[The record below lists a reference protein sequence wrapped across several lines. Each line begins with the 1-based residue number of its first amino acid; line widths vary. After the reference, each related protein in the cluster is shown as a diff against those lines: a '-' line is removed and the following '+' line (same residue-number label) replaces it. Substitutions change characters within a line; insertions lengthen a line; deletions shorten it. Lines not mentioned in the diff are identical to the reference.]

1 MNSEVKFIGPFSQ
14 KSALFHKN
22 VPFLANIER
31 YPKFLEYALHDLIYS
46 KKSYICKWTEMTCW
60 KGEVLGYNNSS
71 SCRTNPYNIF
81 MVAIAM
87 ELWKLYYLFYSIF
100 QVSIYPGLF
109 LSQQLQMVRQMFF
122 TMPVVFLLSHD
133 DREKVIKLTTTDI
146 A

>member
-1 MNSEVKFIGPFSQ
+1 
-14 KSALFHKN
+14 
-22 VPFLANIER
+22 
-31 YPKFLEYALHDLIYS
+31 
-46 KKSYICKWTEMTCW
+46 
-60 KGEVLGYNNSS
+60 
-71 SCRTNPYNIF
+71 
-81 MVAIAM
+81 M